1 MQHSLRSHSLVA
13 ASACGLKLLVH
24 ATLSFGCA
32 VTTAAGEG
40 VDLVILFSHRL
51 FERFSL
57 CTSFL
62 VVQAAVAE
70 AGVKHAIL
78 TASVGV

>member
-1 MQHSLRSHSLVA
+1 
-13 ASACGLKLLVH
+13 VH
-24 ATLSFGCA
+24 A

-51 FERFSL
+51 FERFSS
-57 CTSFL
+57 CTSIL